1 MARHLYPCF
10 TIAPIL
16 LAIAACVP
24 PCNLKAQDDIVA
36 NDPPPK
42 TLRIA
47 TWNVEWLFDNY
58 QGDNTSDLAKQQSAP
73 SKEQWDWKVDAL
85 ANSIANLKPSIIA
98 LQEIENRKVLEDIIQ
113 VLKQKHNLT
122 YRVAFIE
129 GFDKAT
135 EQDVGILFR
144 DGLVEFS
151 RLEQSGP
158 MFRSKQYYNLSK
170 HICARFRWGEGDNV
184 EELYLIALHLR
195 ARPEESETRIKQS
208 KLIRHWLKDLA
219 RITPNLIILG
229 DLNTEEKAGSV
240 AENSDLGILLG
251 GASTKDDDNL
261 TDLLEKAPNDQRK
274 THLLLDAQ
282 FDRILAS
289 PSLMTND
296 NGRNDLVFRSIEVRP
311 DLVIRGQG
319 IDTRE
324 QHWENYWNVATEE
337 RDLSDHYPVLAEFE
351 FLP

>member
-1 MARHLYPCF
+1 MPRKSYLCPKIVP
-10 TIAPIL
+10 TLIAIISFLPTYH
-16 LAIAACVP
+16 
-24 PCNLKAQDDIVA
+24 LKAQDEIIA
-36 NDPPPK
+36 NDPTPK

-58 QGDNTSDLAKQQSAP
+58 QGDNSSDLAKQQSAP
-73 SKEQWDWKVDAL
+73 SKEQWDWKVDAI
-85 ANSIANLKPSIIA
+85 ANSIATLKPSILA
-98 LQEIENRKVLEDIIQ
+98 LQEIENRKVLEDITQI
-113 VLKQKHNLT
+113 LKQKHNLS

-170 HICARFRWGEGDNV
+170 HICARFRWGEGDNT
-184 EELYLIALHLR
+184 EELYIIALHLR

-240 AENSDLGILLG
+240 ATNSDLGILLSG
-251 GASTKDDDNL
+251 VTDQDDDNL
-261 TDLLEKAPNDQRK
+261 ADLLEQAPADQRK

-289 PSLMTND
+289 PSLITDD
-296 NGRNDLVFRSIEVRP
+296 NGRSDLVFRSIEVRP
-311 DLVIRGQG
+311 G
-319 IDTRE
+319 
-324 QHWENYWNVATEE
+324 
-337 RDLSDHYPVLAEFE
+337 
-351 FLP
+351 